1 MENSVIL
8 GHLDRM
14 KATGMTLPEGPA
26 WDAFLTDLEA
36 RLSIASM
43 LERTQG
49 ANALSATTTRLVAL
63 MENLQAAVLVESPD
77 HRVALANSCFC
88 EMFRLEHTSWS
99 LVQQDAIECLG
110 QCAEGLIDP
119 GLLLALTNSQARVD
133 DVLTLPELRC
143 MDGRILSLELVP
155 IRLGGEGFGH
165 LWMFHDITLR
175 KLDEQ
180 RFAAA
185 AAELAV
191 SRDKA
196 VDLANLKSDF
206 LANMSHEIRT
216 PMNGIIGMA
225 GLLGDTTLAEQ
236 QREYLETIRSCGE
249 SLLALLNDI
258 LDFSKI
264 EAGKLSIESIDFDL
278 FEVLDDLMSILGA
291 NAFNKGVEL
300 VSYIAPAVPRAV
312 KGDPVRLR
320 QILSNLVDN
329 GLKFTSHGFLEV
341 RVAMVE
347 DLDDGVLLRFE
358 IEDSGPG
365 MKPEAL
371 PRLFQSFSQ
380 EDTSTTRKFGGTGLG
395 LAICKRLCELMGG
408 TIDVESQLGR
418 GSIFRFTLRVAR
430 QNAAPTIPDLSAMP
444 PVFLVGLPPALY
456 RSLRVQLGAWGL
468 RTGHLTPDPAS
479 LDQLKTLDSAWVLG
493 AQGGGA
499 LSKAFFAGLLEDP
512 KLSKTVRSMVL
523 TSRYSASQ
531 QKDARQAGFKELIGI
546 PIRSGQLLDL
556 LTGAPRRKSGHETV
570 SSAPVAAELGAPRL
584 LLAEDNPVNQR
595 LALAVLKKC
604 GYQVDAVA
612 NGLEALNA
620 AMAHSY
626 GLILMDCQMP
636 EMDGYEATRRIRER
650 QVGRQRTPIVALTA
664 HAMVGDREQC
674 LECGMDDYLT
684 KPLRPDALVATL
696 KKWLE
701 IPEEG
706 AEVTAGL
713 PSSAPT
719 VL

>member
-1 MENSVIL
+1 MESPLVL
-8 GHLDRM
+8 GYLERM
-14 KATGMTLPEGPA
+14 KAEGLALPEGPL
-26 WDAFLTDLEA
+26 WDAFLQDIDT
-36 RLSIASM
+36 RLATAALI
-43 LERTQG
+43 EQTQP
-49 ANALSATTTRLVAL
+49 AHALSATTTRLVAL
-63 MENLQAAVLVESPD
+63 MENLQAAVLMESPD
-77 HRVALANSCFC
+77 HRVALANSLFC
-88 EMFRLEHTSWS
+88 QMFGLDHTSWS

-110 QCAEGLIDP
+110 QCAECLTDP
-119 GLLLALTNSQARVD
+119 RLLTTLADAGARVD
-133 DVLTLPELRC
+133 TVVTLPELRFR
-143 MDGRILSLELVP
+143 DGRILSLDLIP
-155 IRLGGEGFGH
+155 IRLGDEGFGH

-175 KLDEQ
+175 KLDED
-180 RFAAA
+180 RFSA
-185 AAELAV
+185 AAEELAI

-225 GLLGDTTLAEQ
+225 GLLGDTHLAEQ

-264 EAGKLSIESIDFDL
+264 EAGKLSIEAIDFDL
-278 FEVLDDLMSILGA
+278 FEVLDDLLSILGA

-300 VSYIAPAVPRAV
+300 VSYIAPNVPRAV

-329 GLKFTSHGFLEV
+329 GLKFTSQGFLEV
-341 RVAMVE
+341 RVGVAQ
-347 DLDDGVLLRFE
+347 DGADDVLLRVE
-358 IEDSGPG
+358 IEDTGPG
-365 MKPEAL
+365 MKADAL

-408 TIDVESQLGR
+408 TIEVDSQLGR
-418 GSIFRFTLRVAR
+418 GSTFRFTLRVAR
-430 QNAAPTIPDLSAMP
+430 QKPGFVMPDLASKP

-468 RTGHLTPDPAS
+468 RVDHLNPVPDS
-479 LDQLKTLDSAWVLG
+479 LELLKALPEAWVLG
-493 AQGGGA
+493 HQGGG
-499 LSKAFFAGLLEDP
+499 G
-512 KLSKTVRSMVL
+512 LSKTFFQGLREDAKLSRSVRSLIL

-546 PIRSGQLLDL
+546 PVRSGQLLDL
-556 LTGAPRRKSGHETV
+556 LSGAPRRKGSAEGAPI
-570 SSAPVAAELGAPRL
+570 APVAAELGAPRL

-604 GYQVDAVA
+604 GYEVDAVG

-701 IPEEG
+701 APEED
-706 AEVTAGL
+706 AATTAAP
-713 PSSAPT
+713 PS
-719 VL
+719 

>member
-1 MENSVIL
+1 MRAQGV
-8 GHLDRM
+8 
-14 KATGMTLPEGPA
+14 ALPEGPL
-26 WDAFLTDLEA
+26 WDAFLEDIEA
-36 RLSIASM
+36 RLSEAASQAQS
-43 LERTQG
+43 TQ
-49 ANALSATTTRLVAL
+49 ALSATTTRLVAL

-77 HRVALANSCFC
+77 HRVALANTTFC
-88 EMFRLEHTSWS
+88 QIFGLDHTSWS
-99 LVQQDAIECLG
+99 LVQQDAIECLADCA
-110 QCAEGLIDP
+110 QCLVEPAQLMAIADAG
-119 GLLLALTNSQARVD
+119 ARGDSVAT
-133 DVLTLPELRC
+133 VPELRFR
-143 MDGRILSLELVP
+143 DGRTLSLELVP

-165 LWMFHDITLR
+165 LWMFHDITAR
-175 KLDEQ
+175 KADEQ

-225 GLLGDTTLAEQ
+225 GLLGDTQLAEQ

-278 FEVLDDLMSILGA
+278 FEVIDDLTSILGA

-300 VSYIAPAVPRAV
+300 VCYTAPNVPRLV

-329 GLKFTSHGFLEV
+329 GLKFTSQGFLEI
-341 RVAMVE
+341 RVGLAQDGDE
-347 DLDDGVLLRFE
+347 DVLLRFE
-358 IEDSGPG
+358 IEDTGPG
-365 MKPEAL
+365 VKPEAL

-408 TIDVESQLGR
+408 SIEVESLLGR
-418 GSIFRFTLRVAR
+418 GSIFRFTLRMAR
-430 QNAAPTIPDLSAMP
+430 QKPGHEASGLAALP

-468 RTGHLTPDPAS
+468 RTDHLPPVPES
-479 LDQLKTLDSAWVLG
+479 LDLLRSLPEAWVLG
-493 AQGGGA
+493 CQGGGN
-499 LSKAFFAGLLEDP
+499 LSKAFFQGLLEDP
-512 KLSKTVRSMVL
+512 KLSCSVRSLIL

-546 PIRSGQLLDL
+546 PVRHGQLLDL
-556 LTGAPRRKSGHETV
+556 LSGAPRRKGATEGT
-570 SSAPVAAELGAPRL
+570 PAATAAVELAAPRL

-604 GYQVDAVA
+604 GHEVDAVS

-650 QVGRQRTPIVALTA
+650 QVGRQRTPIIALTA

-696 KKWLE
+696 NKWLQ
-701 IPEEG
+701 PPG
-706 AEVTAGL
+706 DPAK
-713 PSSAPT
+713 
-719 VL
+719 

>member
-1 MENSVIL
+1 MENPLVKE
-8 GHLDRM
+8 HLERM
-14 KATGMTLPEGPA
+14 RAQGLILPEGPA
-26 WDAFLTDLEA
+26 WEAFLEDIEA
-36 RLSIASM
+36 GLSAAAGQS
-43 LERTQG
+43 QS
-49 ANALSATTTRLVAL
+49 AQALSATTTRLVAL

-77 HRVALANSCFC
+77 HRVALANTTFC
-88 EMFRLEHTSWS
+88 QMFGLEHTSWS
-99 LVQQDAIECLG
+99 LVQQDAIECLA
-110 QCAEGLIDP
+110 QCAECLLDP
-119 GLLLALTNSQARVD
+119 MQLLTVADADARTDSVF
-133 DVLTLPELRC
+133 TLSDLRFR
-143 MDGRILSLELVP
+143 DGRTLSLELVP

-165 LWMFHDITLR
+165 LWMFHDITVR

-185 AAELAV
+185 AEELAA

-225 GLLGDTTLAEQ
+225 GLLGDTQLAEQ

-278 FEVLDDLMSILGA
+278 FEVIDDLMSILGA

-300 VSYIAPAVPRAV
+300 VSYIAPNVPRAV

-329 GLKFTSHGFLEV
+329 GLKFTSQGFLEV
-341 RVAMVE
+341 RVGLAQDGEE
-347 DLDDGVLLRFE
+347 DVLLRFE
-358 IEDSGPG
+358 IEDTGPG

-380 EDTSTTRKFGGTGLG
+380 EDTPTTRKFGGTGLG
-395 LAICKRLCELMGG
+395 LAICRRLCELMGG
-408 TIDVESQLGR
+408 SIEAESQLGR

-430 QNAAPTIPDLSAMP
+430 QKPGHGMPDLATMP

-468 RTGHLTPDPAS
+468 RADHLSPVPDS
-479 LDQLKTLDSAWVLG
+479 LDLLQSLPEAWVLG
-493 AQGGGA
+493 CQGGGG
-499 LSKAFFAGLLEDP
+499 LSKTFFQGLREDP
-512 KLSKTVRSMVL
+512 KLSRSVRSLIL

-531 QKDARQAGFKELIGI
+531 QKDARQAGFKELIGM
-546 PIRSGQLLDL
+546 PVRSGQLLDL
-556 LTGAPRRKSGHETV
+556 LSGAPRRKGAAEGAPL
-570 SSAPVAAELGAPRL
+570 APVAAELGAPRL

-604 GYQVDAVA
+604 GYEVDAVS

-696 KKWLE
+696 NKWLQP
-701 IPEEG
+701 PEEP
-706 AEVTAGL
+706 AK
-713 PSSAPT
+713 
-719 VL
+719 

>member
-1 MENSVIL
+1 MANPLII
-8 GHLDRM
+8 GHLERM
-14 KATGMTLPEGPA
+14 KAMGMALPEGPL
-26 WDAFLTDLEA
+26 WESFLEDMESGLSVNA
-36 RLSIASM
+36 RLVMS
-43 LERTQG
+43 QG
-49 ANALSATTTRLVAL
+49 NTALSATTTRLVAL

-77 HRVALANSCFC
+77 HRVALANTLFC
-88 EMFRLEHTSWS
+88 QMFGLEQSSWA
-99 LVQQDAIECLG
+99 LVQQGATDCLN
-110 QCAEGLIDP
+110 QCAARLVDP
-119 GLLLALTNSQARVD
+119 QPLLALADAGARAEELVT
-133 DVLTLPELRC
+133 VPELALR
-143 MDGRILSLELVP
+143 DGRTLSLELIP
-155 IRLGGEGFGH
+155 IRLGNEGFGQ
-165 LWMFHDITLR
+165 LWMFHYITRR
-175 KLDEQ
+175 KLDEG
-180 RFAAA
+180 RLAA
-185 AAELAV
+185 AAEELAA

-196 VDLANLKSDF
+196 VGLANLKSDF

-225 GLLGDTTLAEQ
+225 GLLGDTSLADQ

-278 FEVLDDLMSILGA
+278 FEVLDDLFSILGA

-300 VSYIAPAVPRAV
+300 VSYIAPNVPRAV

-329 GLKFTSHGFLEV
+329 GLKFTAHGFLEV
-341 RVAMVE
+341 RVAVAQE
-347 DLDDGVLLRFE
+347 SEGNILLRFE
-358 IEDSGPG
+358 IEDTGPG
-365 MKPEAL
+365 MSAEAQ

-380 EDTSTTRKFGGTGLG
+380 EDSSTTRKFGGTGLG

-408 TIDVESQLGR
+408 SIEVESQLGR
-418 GSIFRFTLRVAR
+418 GSIFRCTLQASR
-430 QNAAPTIPDLSAMP
+430 QVPGRPMPDLSALP
-444 PVFLVGLPPALY
+444 PLYLVGLPPALY

-468 RTGHLTPDPAS
+468 RVDHLEPLPES
-479 LDQLKTLDSAWVLG
+479 LDRLRSLPQAWVLG
-493 AQGGGA
+493 FQGGG
-499 LSKAFFAGLLEDP
+499 G
-512 KLSKTVRSMVL
+512 LSKTFFQGLLDDSKLAQSVRTL
-523 TSRYSASQ
+523 ILASRYSASQ

-546 PIRSGQLLDL
+546 PVRSGQLLDL
-556 LTGAPRRKSGHETV
+556 LSGAPRWKNGTEGAAT
-570 SSAPVAAELGAPRL
+570 APVEAELGRPKL

-595 LALAVLKKC
+595 LALAVLKKY
-604 GYQVDAVA
+604 GYEVDAVG

-701 IPEEG
+701 PPEETVSPV
-706 AEVTAGL
+706 AAL
-713 PSSAPT
+713 PSSVPTAP
-719 VL
+719 